1 MLHEIQWYQNDLSKL
16 ITNKIKVVYMKK
28 QKILIVDDE
37 IHILE
42 LLKYNLESNGFDVI
56 EVETGEE
63 ALAIIETQ
71 ALDCVILDL
80 MLPGVD
86 GIEVLRKVRQSENKE
101 LPIMML
107 TAKNEEI
114 DAVIGLEMGADDYVG
129 KPFRTRELISR
140 VKAIIR
146 RSEARKTIE
155 PQHQII
161 EQENLK
167 LNLETHQIFKS
178 GEELFLTLKEFELLE
193 KLMKSPGRVFT
204 RDELLESIW
213 GYDYIGETRTVDV
226 HVRQL
231 RKKIEKD
238 DKNPE
243 LVLTVRGIGYKFKQ

>member
-1 MLHEIQWYQNDLSKL
+1 M
-16 ITNKIKVVYMKK
+16 TMKK

-42 LLKYNLESNGFDVI
+42 LLKYNLESNGF
-56 EVETGEE
+56 EVLEAETGEE
-63 ALAIIETQ
+63 ALAIIDAQ

-140 VKAIIR
+140 VKSIIR

-155 PQHQII
+155 PQHQLI

-226 HVRQL
+226 HIRQL